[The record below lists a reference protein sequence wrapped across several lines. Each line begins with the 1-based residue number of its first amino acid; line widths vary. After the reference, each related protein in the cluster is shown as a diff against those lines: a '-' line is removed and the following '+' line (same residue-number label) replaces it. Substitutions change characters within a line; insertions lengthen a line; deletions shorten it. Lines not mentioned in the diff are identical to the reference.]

1 MKLEEFLDACEER
14 LRRVEGV
21 INHPLQLQAELA
33 ELDQLLRNEWP
44 GAIVEVKDVALE
56 PQVKEKIIMIFQRIK
71 KVENNTKAR
80 VSFVDG
86 IEDFMKQ
93 TRNR

>member
-1 MKLEEFLDACEER
+1 MKLEEFLNACEER
-14 LRRVEGV
+14 LRRAEGV
-21 INHPLQLQAELA
+21 LNHPSQLQVELA

-44 GAIVEVKDVALE
+44 GAIIEIDDATLE
-56 PQVKEKIIMIFQRIK
+56 PQIKEKITMIFQRIK
-71 KVENNTKAR
+71 KLENNTKAR

-86 IEDFMKQ
+86 IEEFMQQ